1 LFFKASI
8 KLIITIKK
16 PIKIT
21 KITIKLSNMSSTP
34 ARKKQAVTK
43 ADNRM
48 VCLLVKNIDLNYIP
62 V

>member
-1 LFFKASI
+1 
-8 KLIITIKK
+8 
-16 PIKIT
+16 
-21 KITIKLSNMSSTP
+21 MSSTP